1 MRSVAPALLPV
12 FRSPAQARLL
22 ATLLL
27 HPDEE
32 HTLTDLARHTRIPLS
47 TVHGEVARLVRA
59 GILAERAV
67 GRARLLRANG
77 DNPAVRPL
85 TELVALTFGPIT
97 VIEEEFADL
106 PGVQMVIL
114 FGSWAARYLGEP
126 GPPPR
131 DVDVLVVGS
140 TGRDALYRAADR
152 AEQRLGR
159 PVHPVLATPE
169 RFAANADPLIQQIK
183 ASPAVTVVDGSVKE
197 SA

>member
-12 FRSPAQARLL
+12 FRSSAQARLL
-22 ATLLL
+22 AILLL
-27 HPDEE
+27 RSDEE
-32 HTLTDLARHTRIPLS
+32 HTLTDLSRHTGAPLS
-47 TVHGEVARLVRA
+47 TVHDEVARLVRA

-106 PGVQMVIL
+106 PGVHKVIL
-114 FGSWAARYLGEP
+114 FGSWAERYLGAP

-140 TGRDALYRAADR
+140 TGRKALYAAADR
-152 AEQRLGR
+152 AEKRLGR

-169 RFAANADPLIQQIK
+169 RFEANADPLLRQING
-183 ASPAVTVVDGSVKE
+183 SPAITVVDRAAEE